1 MDTARRMQAIQIDR
15 YGGPEVIVRRQ
26 IPVPEPGPGQ
36 LLVRIAQAGINF
48 MDIHTRIGKYEGS
61 RTYPL
66 TLPITLG
73 MEGAGTVAARGPDVT
88 DFAVGDRA
96 AFCLAWG
103 SYAEY
108 ALVPAAR
115 TAHVPDGLS
124 LALAAATL
132 FHGLTAH
139 YLVHTVGRLGPGST
153 CLVHAASGGIGR
165 MLVQMAATLGVT
177 VYATASTEGKRAV
190 ARARGASV
198 VVPYGEGAFADDI
211 RKATGGKGVDVVF
224 DPLGRSTLRDSF
236 RATRRQGLV
245 VNYGSVAGSVKDLDP
260 IELGEAGSLFLTRP
274 RLADHVATAKEFRE
288 RADAVFSALLN
299 GTLTVDIADRYTLAN
314 VEEAHEA
321 LEQRRMLGKPI
332 MDISVD
338 EKGDAGET

>member
-1 MDTARRMQAIQIDR
+1 MDKSQRMLAIQIDR
-15 YGGPEVIVRRQ
+15 YGGPEVIERRH

-36 LLVRIAQAGINF
+36 LLVRMAHSGINF
-48 MDIHTRIGKYEGS
+48 MDVHTRIGKYVGS

-73 MEGAGTVAARGPDVT
+73 MEGAGWVAACGPGVKG
-88 DFAVGDRA
+88 FAVGDRV

-103 SYAEY
+103 SYAAY
-108 ALVPAAR
+108 ALVPEAR
-115 TAHVPDGLS
+115 VVPVPNGLP
-124 LALAAATL
+124 LELAAASL

-139 YLVHTVGRLGPGST
+139 YLVHTVGRLERGST

-165 MLVQMAATLGVT
+165 LLVQMAAAQGAT
-177 VYATASTEGKRAV
+177 VYATASTEDKRAV

-198 VVPYGEGAFADDI
+198 VMPYGDGAFADDVV
-211 RKATGGKGVDVVF
+211 KATGGKGVDVVF
-224 DPLGRSTLRDSF
+224 DPLGKSTLRDSF

-274 RLADHVATAKEFRE
+274 RLADHVATAETLRW
-288 RADAVFSALLN
+288 RAGEVFAGLLR
-299 GTLTVDIADRYTLAN
+299 GDLAVDIAGRYTLEN
-314 VEEAHEA
+314 VEEAHAA
-321 LEQRRMLGKPI
+321 LEQRRMVGKPI
-332 MDISVD
+332 MDIAV
-338 EKGDAGET
+338 EKCSAQ